1 MESTDP
7 AGNTTRA
14 GRREWI
20 GLAVLALPTLLLSL
34 DLSVLFLAQ
43 PQLSADL
50 NPTASQQL
58 WIMDIYAFMIAGFL
72 VTMGTL
78 GDRIGRRKLMLF
90 GSAAFA
96 VASVLA
102 AYSTTAEMLIVARAL
117 LGIAGATLMP
127 STLALI
133 MTMFTDAKQR
143 GFAIGVW
150 LSSFMGGMAIGPV
163 IGGALLGW
171 FWWGSV
177 FLMAVP
183 VMVLLMITAP
193 VLLPEMRDPDAGRI
207 DLLSVVLSLVAILP
221 VVYGLKE
228 IAQHGFSAFAGGSV
242 LVGVVFGVLFVLRQR
257 TLDSP
262 LLDLKLFRSKT
273 VTGALV
279 IMLLT
284 SATISSSIML
294 FSLYLQTVRGYSA
307 VESGLWLIPAATA
320 LIVTSLVAPKFA
332 QKIRPAYVA
341 AAGLVVAAIGLAVVS
356 QVGTATS
363 LVAVLL
369 GFILVQAGVGPM
381 GSLGTEMVVGSAPE
395 ERAGSAASVSETSTE
410 MGVAIGVATYGT
422 IAAAVYQ
429 NVVAVPPG
437 VPTEAAATAGETISG
452 AVAVAGGLAA
462 DTGAALLDSA
472 RAAFTSGVNTAAGV
486 AAVIMVVLA
495 GLTVALLRHVGKIG
509 EEPPASAEA
518 GVPVAAEGERR

>member
-7 AGNTTRA
+7 AENTTRA

-50 NPTASQQL
+50 NPSATEQL

-102 AYSTTAEMLIVARAL
+102 AYSTTPEMLIAARAL

-163 IGGALLGW
+163 IGGVLLGW

-183 VMVLLMITAP
+183 VMVLLLITAP

-207 DLLSVVLSLVAILP
+207 DLLSVVLSLFAILP

-228 IAQHGFSAFAGGSV
+228 IAQHGFGAFAGGSI
-242 LVGVVFGVLFVLRQR
+242 LAGIVFGVLFVLRQR

-262 LLDLKLFRSKT
+262 LLDLKLFRSRT
-273 VTGALV
+273 LSGALV

-341 AAGLVVAAIGLAVVS
+341 AAGLLVAAVGLAIVS
-356 QVGTATS
+356 QAGPATS
-363 LVAVLL
+363 LLVVLL
-369 GFILVQAGVGPM
+369 GFVLVQAGVGPM

-410 MGVAIGVATYGT
+410 LGVAIGVATYGT

-437 VPTEAAATAGETISG
+437 VPAEAAAAARETISG
-452 AVAVAGGLAA
+452 AVAAAEGLAT

-486 AAVIMVVLA
+486 AAVILVVLS
-495 GLTVALLRHVGKIG
+495 GLTVALLRHVGKTG
-509 EEPPASAEA
+509 EEPPAPADA
-518 GVPVAAEGERR
+518 GVPVAAEREVR